1 MLLTIILWA
10 KHCFGLAIGA
20 LPQRRN
26 AMNLLKVTMFFFLTC
41 FLSCLGEFPP
51 EPPCSSTSECES
63 RNPGLTCVNG
73 ACVAKGDAG
82 IEPGDTGVD
91 DAEPQDAARQND
103 AGPTGDTGQA
113 TDTGGDASPTDAI
126 VHTGDATP
134 TGDAT
139 SSTELCNGL
148 DDDTDGTIDETP
160 IEAGQPCNEGIP
172 DGCNG
177 STVCEDGAVQC
188 RVENANTPELCNGVD
203 DNCNGAI
210 DEGNPEGDA
219 ACDTNVPGICAEGE
233 TICEDGVLNCLQLN
247 QAGMDICDGMDND
260 CNGGVDD
267 DCGEQRCQ
275 PVGSERPCYSGRQGT
290 EDVGPCRGGQ
300 QRCGNNN
307 LWGSCIGEVT
317 PLRADACDGVDND
330 CDGSMD
336 EDFRA
341 GEEICLLP
349 GREALCQVGLRACAE
364 GRLICVENPAHTP
377 QPERCDGVDND
388 CDGFVDDAV
397 QAVVDGFFCNDPCE
411 DGQEAQP
418 DCRNGEWMCRCPPPL
433 PIDAGIPVEDAG
445 VEDAAPPP
453 PDAAACQPRQEICD
467 GMDNDCDGRTDE
479 GFGNIGQPC
488 SAGVGA
494 CRNDGQIVC
503 TDDGLNSRCSAQ
515 AGSPTPEVCDGVDN
529 DCNGI
534 SDDGVEESMPCS
546 TGQPGI
552 CNPGM
557 TRCGGNVGMQCIS
570 IEEEPLEEQCD
581 NQDND
586 CDSIVDEG
594 VRNACGQCGPPPS
607 EVCNGRDDNCD
618 GRIDEGVVNACGEC
632 GVPPAEICDSE
643 DNDCDGRTDENLIC
657 DNCNAG
663 EERSCYNADAETEG
677 IGVCQGGIQRCLLD
691 LERDEIRW
699 GTCEGMVT
707 PSAEICDG
715 LDNNCDGSVDGGNP
729 GGGIDCST
737 GLDGVCAAGSTE
749 CRNGAI
755 VCSQIY
761 QGEAE
766 VCDGFDNNCNGT
778 IDEGNPGGG
787 RACHVAGQMGACA
800 DGGTSCR
807 QGELICV
814 QLTNPEQETCNQI
827 DDDCDGTVDENRV
840 CEPCEEGYTL
850 IPYLNLCVK
859 TTEVTVAEYEACA
872 NCAAPATQHEQNS
885 QCNGGA
891 PDRANHP
898 INCVSWTHANA
909 FCQEQGGRLVT
920 LAEMNQITFGEHLER
935 RRPWGNE
942 GAVDCNQVIFNEG
955 AAANTPGC
963 GANTTAPVC
972 SRPLGNTPEG
982 ICDTVGNAREW
993 TADGPCGAQ
1002 NGHVATACSWVSG
1015 QGECIRENEHSFL
1028 CEAQNRAAIVHGFRC
1043 VQEPRQIE

>member
-1 MLLTIILWA
+1 MTW
-10 KHCFGLAIGA
+10 
-20 LPQRRN
+20 
-26 AMNLLKVTMFFFLTC
+26 LKTMMFFFLTPL
-41 FLSCLGEFPP
+41 LSCLGEFP
-51 EPPCSSTSECES
+51 EPPCNTSSECES
-63 RNPGLTCVNG
+63 RNPGLACVNG

-82 IEPGDTGVD
+82 IEPGDTGFD
-91 DAEPQDAARQND
+91 DATEPKDAAPQSD
-103 AGPTGDTGQA
+103 AGPTGDVGA
-113 TDTGGDASPTDAI
+113 ITDTGGDALPTDGT
-126 VHTGDATP
+126 VPPGDATP
-134 TGDAT
+134 TADAT
-139 SSTELCNGL
+139 ASTELCNGL
-148 DDDTDGTIDETP
+148 DDDLDRTIDENP
-160 IEAGQPCNEGIP
+160 NEAGQPCNEGIP

-177 STVCEDGAVQC
+177 STVCEDGVVQC
-188 RVENANTPELCNGVD
+188 RVANANTPEICNGVD

-219 ACDTNVPGICAEGE
+219 LCDTNVPGICAEGE
-233 TICEDGVLNCLQLN
+233 TICEDGVLNCVQVN

-267 DCGEQRCQ
+267 NCGEQRCE
-275 PVGSERPCYSGRQGT
+275 PVGMERPCYSGRPGT
-290 EDVGPCRGGQ
+290 EEVGPCRGGQ

-349 GREALCQVGLRACAE
+349 GREALCQVGLRACPE
-364 GRLICVENPAHTP
+364 GRLICVENPEHTP
-377 QPERCDGVDND
+377 QPERCNGVDDN

-397 QAVVDGFFCNDPCE
+397 QAVVDGFFCNDQCE
-411 DGQEAQP
+411 DGQQAQP
-418 DCRNGEWMCRCPPPL
+418 DCRNGAWMCRCPPPL

-445 VEDAAPPP
+445 VEDASPPP

-467 GMDNDCDGRTDE
+467 GMDNDCNRRTDE
-479 GFGNIGQPC
+479 GFGNIGQAC

-494 CRNDGQIVC
+494 CRNDGQIIC
-503 TDDGLNSRCSAQ
+503 TDGGLNSRCSVQ
-515 AGSPTPEVCDGVDN
+515 AGNGTPEICDGVDN

-557 TRCGGNVGMQCIS
+557 TRCGGNVGMQCIP
-570 IEEEPLEEQCD
+570 IQEEPVAEQCD

-618 GRIDEGVVNACGEC
+618 GRIDEGVLNACGEC

-737 GLDGVCAAGSTE
+737 GLDGVCASGSTE

-761 QGEAE
+761 QPTAE
-766 VCDGFDNNCNGT
+766 ICDGFDNNCNGGV
-778 IDEGNPGGG
+778 DDNNPEGRQP
-787 RACHVAGQMGACA
+787 CQVFGQIGACGAGLTLCQQGQILCRLNA
-800 DGGTSCR
+800 DAEASA
-807 QGELICV
+807 E
-814 QLTNPEQETCNQI
+814 ECNQI
-827 DDDCDGTVDENRV
+827 DDDCDGEVDEDFV
-840 CEPCEEGYTL
+840 CDPRCPAGSRWFGDINACMDITETTVSAYDQCEIAGQCPPRGNGQQCNT
-850 IPYLNLCVK
+850 ILNPGH
-859 TTEVTVAEYEACA
+859 AA
-872 NCAAPATQHEQNS
+872 NCVNQGAARVYCGWKRGRLPTRPELESVAT
-885 QCNGGA
+885 NGGA
-891 PDRANHP
+891 STWPWGEEAP
-898 INCVSWTHANA
+898 TCEFAVIN
-909 FCQEQGGRLVT
+909 QGGDGCGSGASLPVGSRPQGANSRGVLDLVGNLSEFTDEPAGARGLGMVCGGSYPMDAARIANEGRLCRQMHT
-920 LAEMNQITFGEHLER
+920 LAS
-935 RRPWGNE
+935 P
-942 GAVDCNQVIFNEG
+942 
-955 AAANTPGC
+955 AAS
-963 GANTTAPVC
+963 V
-972 SRPLGNTPEG
+972 
-982 ICDTVGNAREW
+982 
-993 TADGPCGAQ
+993 
-1002 NGHVATACSWVSG
+1002 
-1015 QGECIRENEHSFL
+1015 
-1028 CEAQNRAAIVHGFRC
+1028 GFRC
-1043 VQEPRQIE
+1043 VYAPLPPE